1 MSLRK
6 LLSDKT
12 LLLGGSWLL
21 FERLFFIAKGFILSL
36 LFANLLP
43 KEVFGAYQFVM
54 ALVGTACV
62 FALPGMA
69 TAIIQAVARGH
80 GGTLQAGVKL
90 MLRYAWGGSI
100 FLFGAALYA
109 TWQQHSTVSLFWLL
123 APLLPLYAVAVGAW
137 RSFFTGKERFREA
150 AKIGILGEGLT
161 LLVFLGVIFFFP
173 TESALVLAAFFTPLV
188 FYGTVLLKNLR
199 ETKGESVDE
208 SNLTF
213 GKRLSW
219 LYGIGVAASYLDKLI
234 IGHFL
239 GFAELAV
246 FTIASIIPDQIR
258 DAVRV
263 VVGFVL
269 PGFSRM
275 EDTATHR
282 RTILKG
288 IGALFI
294 IVAGLVG
301 VYILVAP
308 WLFQLFFAQYQ
319 EAITYTQVA
328 ALASLTVPLMILDSY
343 FRARKDDR
351 IATRVALSG
360 YAAGTIAN
368 LALIPFF
375 GIWGAIIA
383 RAVALTVNGLLFLI
397 AFLKKGFSVPQ
408 VSDPQDNASAEGK
421 NS

>member
-12 LLLGGSWLL
+12 LVLGGSWLL

-36 LFANLLP
+36 LFANLLS

-80 GGTLQAGVKL
+80 GGTLRAGVVL

-100 FLFGAALYA
+100 FLLAALYA
-109 TWQQHSTVSLFWLL
+109 MWQEHSTVGLLWLL
-123 APLLPLYAVAVGAW
+123 APLLPLYAVVVGAW

-150 AKIGILGEGLT
+150 AIIGMWGEGLT

-173 TESALVLAAFFTPLV
+173 TEVALVLVAFFTPLV
-188 FYGTVLLKNLR
+188 FYGTVLLKNLK
-199 ETKGESVDE
+199 ETRGESVDE
-208 SNLTF
+208 SNLAF

-219 LYGIGVAASYLDKLI
+219 LYGVGVAASYLDKLI

-239 GFAELAV
+239 GFAELAI

-275 EDTATHR
+275 DDTTTNR

-288 IGALFI
+288 IGVLFI
-294 IVAGLVG
+294 IVTGLVG
-301 VYILVAP
+301 LYILLAP
-308 WLFQLFFAQYQ
+308 WLFRIFFAQYQ

-343 FRARKDDR
+343 FRARKDDKT
-351 IATRVALSG
+351 ATRVALSG
-360 YAAGTIAN
+360 YAAGTMAN
-368 LALIPFF
+368 LVLIPLF

-383 RAVALTVNGLLFLI
+383 RAVALTVNGLLFLV
-397 AFLKKGFSVPQ
+397 AFLQKGFSKPE
-408 VSDPQDNASAEGK
+408 VSGPQDNVSVAEK